1 VLYLFNDFALDTD
14 RRELRSGGDLIAVEP
29 QVFDLL
35 VYLIDNRDRVVSKDD
50 MIGSVWR
57 GRIVSDSTLASR
69 INAARR
75 AVGDNGEKQELIR
88 TVPRKGVR
96 FVGAVR
102 CGEEQREAATLKH
115 PIAEKQQISFCRSSD
130 DVHIALASVGHGP
143 PLVKTATWLTHLEY
157 DWESP
162 VWSPLLH
169 WFAGKTRFIRYDARG
184 NGLSDKN
191 VSDISFASFVRDLE
205 SVVDAA
211 KLDKFAMLGM
221 SQGAAIA
228 VDYAVRN
235 PGRVSALILLGGYA
249 QGRQKRGSAE
259 DAETADMFLSML
271 RHGWGDEHSAFM
283 RAFAS
288 VYIPNGS
295 PEQIRWFAE
304 LQRITTSA
312 ENATRIR
319 HACDNIDVLSLLPR
333 VKVPTLV
340 MHCRHDNVV
349 PLEQGRLLATSI
361 PDARFV
367 TLESENHVLLPGEPA
382 WDKFL
387 EEVAAFLELTN

>member
-1 VLYLFNDFALDTD
+1 VLYFFKDFVLDTD
-14 RRELRSGGDLIAVEP
+14 CRELSLGGDLIAVEP

-57 GRIVSDSTLASR
+57 GRIVSDSTLDSR
-69 INAARR
+69 INAARK
-75 AVGDNGEKQELIR
+75 AVGDSGDKQELIR

-96 FVGAVR
+96 FVGTVR
-102 CGEEQREAATLKH
+102 KGEERREAAAVRPPT
-115 PIAEKQQISFCRSSD
+115 AEKQQISFCRSSD
-130 DVHIALASVGHGP
+130 DVHIAFASVGHGP

-157 DWESP
+157 DWDSP

-169 WFAGKTRFIRYDARG
+169 WFAGRTRFVRYDARG
-184 NGLSDKN
+184 NGLSDKR

-211 KLDKFAMLGM
+211 KLDKFTMLGM
-221 SQGAAIA
+221 SQGAAVAI
-228 VDYAVRN
+228 DYAVRN
-235 PGRVSALILLGGYA
+235 PERVSALVLLGGYA
-249 QGRQKRGSAE
+249 QGRLKRGTEE
-259 DAETADMFLSML
+259 DAQTADMFLSML

-283 RAFAS
+283 RAFSS

-304 LQRITTSA
+304 LQRVTTSA

-319 HACDNIDVLSLLPR
+319 HACDNIDVVSLLPE
-333 VKVPTLV
+333 VKAPALV

-349 PLEQGRLLATSI
+349 PLEQGRMLAASI
-361 PDARFV
+361 PNARFV

-387 EEVAAFLELTN
+387 EEADAFLALSG